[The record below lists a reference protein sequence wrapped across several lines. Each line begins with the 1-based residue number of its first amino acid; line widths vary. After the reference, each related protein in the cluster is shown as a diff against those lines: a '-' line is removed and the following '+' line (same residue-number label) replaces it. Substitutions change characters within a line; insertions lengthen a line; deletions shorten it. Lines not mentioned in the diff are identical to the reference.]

1 MTTIA
6 WDGEY
11 LAADQGA
18 WVGGHIDRHIKVH
31 KFMVDGSQVLYA
43 CVGVSGFANRMMHH
57 IQQPDTY
64 PLPDW
69 RNWGLPEGSAT
80 VGIMVFPFGVL
91 YEIDAMGTR
100 IKMEGHGT
108 RNVFAAGAG
117 REMALGALLVGASA
131 QRAVEIAIEYSD
143 YGGHGVTVLKH
154 D

>member
-1 MTTIA
+1 MTTLA

-18 WVGGHIDRHIKVH
+18 WVNGHIDRHIKAH
-31 KFMVDGSQVLYA
+31 KIMVDGSQVLYA
-43 CVGVSGFANRMMHH
+43 CTGVSGFANRMMHH
-57 IQQPDTY
+57 MIAPDLQ

-69 RNWGLPEGSAT
+69 RMYGLDNGSLG
-80 VGIMVFPFGVL
+80 VGLMVFPFGVI
-91 YEIDAMGTR
+91 YEVDAMGTR
-100 IKMEGHGT
+100 IKMEGHGP
-108 RNVFAAGAG
+108 RQVFSGGAG